1 MVGTSTSASLGRKPR
16 KRKAELVDLDG
27 DRLPAEIRLRASRVT
42 QKTLDQYHYQI
53 SLFHSWAAKQ
63 RIKVTTQNLDS
74 KVVRYL
80 TFLHEMEDAEPR
92 VGAYLIYGLQLLRC
106 TVPKN
111 QFLPNAKEALTSW
124 RKLRPGAMQLPVP
137 EEILFDI
144 LMEVGRTRLDLMLL
158 GLLQFDTCMRPGETL
173 SLRKEHVVPP
183 AGARYSKWS
192 VIVKLSD
199 MGERTKT
206 GTADDSVVVGDTHDR
221 KWMTRVIA
229 HLYTSASD
237 RLFPSVTLATFEKA
251 LAAAS
256 KKLRYSAVIVQ
267 PHVIRHSSASNDA
280 FFKRRDLREI
290 QKRGRWAAR
299 GSVSRYEKHGLMMR
313 QWKFVAKDRLK
324 HVQTAT
330 SRLVS
335 FLNTR
340 LNGINSRS

>member
-1 MVGTSTSASLGRKPR
+1 
-16 KRKAELVDLDG
+16 
-27 DRLPAEIRLRASRVT
+27 
-42 QKTLDQYHYQI
+42 
-53 SLFHSWAAKQ
+53 
-63 RIKVTTQNLDS
+63 
-74 KVVRYL
+74 
-80 TFLHEMEDAEPR
+80 MEDAEPR

-106 TVPKN
+106 TVPKS
-111 QFLPNAKEALTSW
+111 QFLPNAKEALISW
-124 RKLRPGAMQLPVP
+124 KKLRPGAMQLPAP

-158 GLLQFDTCMRPGETL
+158 GLLQFDACMRPGETL

-221 KWMTRVIA
+221 KWMTRVMA

-324 HVQTAT
+324 QVQTAT